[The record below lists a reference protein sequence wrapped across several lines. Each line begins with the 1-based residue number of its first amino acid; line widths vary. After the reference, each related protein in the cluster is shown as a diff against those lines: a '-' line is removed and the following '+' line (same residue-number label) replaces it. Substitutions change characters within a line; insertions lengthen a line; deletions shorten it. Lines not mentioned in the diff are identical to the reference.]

1 MINEYN
7 TSFSFKNSK
16 FPISKFL
23 DLTLVQGNN
32 SLKKYIDSKLIS
44 IDHENIEIKAEFL
57 KLEVFGCSWKGNN
70 VADVGHARYEQNQS
84 FKASGSTI

>member
-44 IDHENIEIKAEFL
+44 IDHENNILFSKQKANVILKVL
-57 KLEVFGCSWKGNN
+57 KL
-70 VADVGHARYEQNQS
+70 
-84 FKASGSTI
+84 